1 MIQNIDALCTHILQN
16 HFYFCIELKNTMSIS
31 YLFFFWRFLLL
42 LVFCCWF
49 FCILTVS
56 KNLKVLR
63 FFGGKLIMIMNFYF
77 LYFVWFCISST
88 SKIWKS
94 RIFFNW
100 LWCRLL
106 DEVNVWGNVI
116 QSILILQ
123 NGTMEFY
130 SPCDIIF
137 TTPLPSLSLEN
148 AVWFLLQLPMVSL
161 A

>member
-16 HFYFCIELKNTMSIS
+16 YLYFLHRAQKHNVYQLSVFLLVILFLFLF
-31 YLFFFWRFLLL
+31 LFFVYCLLL
-42 LVFCCWF
+42 
-49 FCILTVS
+49 
-56 KNLKVLR
+56 
-63 FFGGKLIMIMNFYF
+63 
-77 LYFVWFCISST
+77 
-88 SKIWKS
+88 KIWKYS
-94 RIFFNW
+94 DFLVGNWSWSLIFLSYFLFGFVYRLHLKFEKAEFFYKNW

-106 DEVNVWGNVI
+106 DEVLVWGNVI